1 MRHFGIDEAN
11 KLIPLLIKTFDDVR
25 PKLIRLKQVVED
37 LESKKAPP
45 LELKLERTALTED
58 IRERLMFLEDMGIEI
73 KAADGLVDLRAYM
86 GDRTV
91 YLCWR
96 YPETEIAYWHELE
109 QGYPGRRAIRPSD
122 SFMKTY
128 AS

>member
-1 MRHFGIDEAN
+1 M
-11 KLIPLLIKTFDDVR
+11 V
-25 PKLIRLKQVVED
+25 
-37 LESKKAPP
+37 
-45 LELKLERTALTED
+45 
-58 IRERLMFLEDMGIEI
+58 LEDMGIEI
-73 KAADGLVDLRAYM
+73 KAADGLVDLRAWM
-86 GDRTV
+86 ADRTV